1 MNLRRLLATAALAVS
16 VAGISACSSAATT
29 TGSPSTPPSVAPSTG
44 VTGAGPSGS
53 AATCTLLSSSDIQSA
68 LGEQVTG
75 SRPMGGATIGTLAQV
90 QECVLA
96 TDGPPLLGSAAST
109 LQQLANTL
117 TNGATSGLDLTT
129 GGVAVV
135 QATTS
140 IGLTAAPQASS
151 MPGIVPVPGIGQQA
165 FVATAATGGG
175 VGFAQLSPTSAV
187 LVVDVEGKQVTS
199 DQMTA
204 LLKAAASH

>member
-16 VAGISACSSAATT
+16 VAGISACTSAATT
-29 TGSPSTPPSVAPSTG
+29 TGSPTPPPSVAPS
-44 VTGAGPSGS
+44 VGPSG
-53 AATCTLLSSSDIQSA
+53 AASGSGVPCTLLSAADIQSA
-68 LGEQVTG
+68 LGEQVTAA
-75 SRPMGGATIGTLAQV
+75 RPMGGATIGTLAQI
-90 QECVLA
+90 QECVLT
-96 TDGPPLLGSAAST
+96 TDGPPLLGSAAT
-109 LQQLANTL
+109 ALQQLANTL
-117 TNGATSGLDLTT
+117 SNGATSSLDLTT

-140 IGLTAAPQASS
+140 IAVTAAPQASS
-151 MPGIVPVPGIGQQA
+151 MRGITPVPGIGERA
-165 FVATAATGGG
+165 FVASAATGGG

-187 LVVDVEGKQVTS
+187 PVVVVEGKQVTS